1 MVAGCGEEEKS
12 ESQPEPQPQPYIT
25 PAEVTKALSS
35 GNALLIHDPNDLI
48 NESRHLVNTYKTQS
62 NEFKS
67 AIAQNLTG
75 LYWNPTHDAAFLS
88 PEFGFNDTIL
98 MANKA
103 FVSGYS
109 DKEASLGV
117 AGEQANNHRYA
128 FLGSNPFRT
137 AYRSADFN
145 NEAFTQWLKNLMNWL
160 SDGSVSNVVIA
171 QMDQSYFFTDEQDT
185 RKWLTEHISQDLTY
199 NEANLCDGEALK
211 GCLETEQPDL
221 LIISQHLREGDS
233 IEDVLDALT
242 YARQSGI
249 PVFYLHLD
257 GGLLD
262 LGSEIFKQ
270 FHIRYS
276 GDNVWHRLGVDN
288 WNPASLVNTLPADIV
303 SQQAL
308 LSNFASQSFNVDLSL
323 CDDRTCPD
331 DANMDS
337 EFYEGVNSIRQWL
350 QTLDQ
355 QNIQLFDQED
365 YRYEKLMVLL
375 ADHYRQ
381 SVTFPM
387 DKLSTGTN
395 EFLKS
400 YFADYVQYNSR
411 RLNHTQPD
419 MGNFSRS
426 EFSSEVERVDI
437 TVNMESKRNFR
448 SAGVYALPGKTFTVT
463 RNDSND
469 VTTKIVINSLR
480 SGATHEFNTD
490 GYNRPKQLTSYAYEV
505 EPGETIKL
513 TSSYGGP
520 IQIHFDNNDIAVELK
535 FSNVAQHPVWRS
547 TDDNDT
553 FVEQLEANLF
563 DWAELATPGF
573 EVHSKRDKM
582 MASINDAMWSAP
594 SDMALATE
602 QYMHNYP
609 HVLAGFKG
617 PGIDEVPEIIDYAE
631 EKGWEIATIDIV
643 KHMNADQAT
652 CGYGCSGNP
661 YDAYWAFNPLAHG
674 DLHELGHGLEKRR
687 FLFGDWEL
695 HAITNYYS
703 YYSKSR
709 YYQNTGEES
718 ACQKLYFQDQFA
730 LLQESRNQSDPNAY
744 MAAQNLNDW
753 RWGAQVYVQM
763 MMSAQHQ
770 GVLENGWHLLA
781 RLHLIEREFNRL
793 KANETLWEEN
803 KASIG
808 FTSYSKAEA
817 DSISNNDWLLIALS
831 YVTERDMTNYL
842 DMWGFTFSDEA
853 KLQVVAL
860 NLAEMPLTF
869 FASSDQG
876 YCLDEFATK
885 PVSVD
890 GETAWPVAESEE

>member
-12 ESQPEPQPQPYIT
+12 ESQPYIT
-25 PAEVTKALSS
+25 PAEVTEALST
-35 GNALLIHDPNDLI
+35 GNALLIDDSNDLI
-48 NESRHLVNTYKTQS
+48 NESRQLVDSYKAQFNS
-62 NEFKS
+62 VKS
-67 AIAQNLTG
+67 ALAKG
-75 LYWNPTHDAAFLS
+75 VSDLYYDPTHDAALLS
-88 PEFGFNDTIL
+88 PQYGVNDTIL
-98 MANKA
+98 MTNKA
-103 FVSGYS
+103 MDTNYS
-109 DKEASLGV
+109 DQAMSLGV
-117 AGEQANNHRYA
+117 AGEKNSGQRYA
-128 FLGSNPFRT
+128 ALGGNPMRT
-137 AYRSADFN
+137 ALQYPDTTSTAMHQWMMN
-145 NEAFTQWLKNLMNWL
+145 LLTWLTAGELTQ
-160 SDGSVSNVVIA
+160 VTIA
-171 QMDQSYFFTDEQDT
+171 QMDQSYWFPDEAMT
-185 RKWLTEHISQDLTY
+185 RTWLTENISEDIVY
-199 NEANLCDGEALK
+199 NDANSCDGAALLN
-211 GCLETEQPDL
+211 CLKTEQPEL
-221 LIISQHLREGDS
+221 LILSQHLRDEDTTQQVLNALAYAEQAS
-233 IEDVLDALT
+233 IPVLYLNWSGGITELGSDVLASFNIG
-242 YARQSGI
+242 YA
-249 PVFYLHLD
+249 
-257 GGLLD
+257 
-262 LGSEIFKQ
+262 
-270 FHIRYS
+270 
-276 GDNVWHRLGVDN
+276 GDNYWRKLGVVD
-288 WNPASLVNTLPADIV
+288 WSPSSLINAVPDEVVT
-303 SQQAL
+303 QQAL
-308 LSNFASQSFNVDLSL
+308 LSRFAAQSFNVDLSL

-337 EFYEGVNSIRQWL
+337 EFYEGANSIRQWL

-387 DKLSTGTN
+387 DKLSTETN

-400 YFADYVQYNSR
+400 YFADYAQYNSR
-411 RLNHTQPD
+411 SINPTQPD

-426 EFSSEVERVDI
+426 EFSSEVKRVDI

-448 SAGVYALPGKTFTVT
+448 SAGVYALPGETFTVT

-469 VTTKIVINSLR
+469 VTTNIVINSLR
-480 SGATHEFNTD
+480 SGATHEFSTD

-520 IQIHFDNNDIAVELK
+520 IQIHFSSNDVSVELK

-547 TDDNDT
+547 EDDNDT

-582 MASINDAMWSAP
+582 MTSINDAMWTAP
-594 SDMALATE
+594 SEMALATE
-602 QYMHNYP
+602 EYMHNYP

-617 PGIDEVPEIIDYAE
+617 PGIDEVPEIIEYAE

-652 CGYGCSGNP
+652 CGSGCSGNP

-695 HAITNYYS
+695 HAVTNYYS

-709 YYQNTGEES
+709 YFQNTGKVSE
-718 ACQKLYFQDQFA
+718 CQKLYFQDQFE

-793 KANETLWEEN
+793 KADETLWNEN
-803 KASIG
+803 KATIG
-808 FTSYSKAEA
+808 FSSYSKEEA

-842 DMWGFTFSDEA
+842 DMWGFAFSEEA
-853 KLQVVAL
+853 KQQVVAL

-876 YCLDEFATK
+876 YCLNEFATK

-890 GETAWPVAESEE
+890 GETAWPVVESEQ